1 MLDALDD
8 RSHTSHIIDR
18 GKMTR
23 GVLRPSSDRVR
34 PISGNTSKSRTCFAH
49 VTKSIAVIRVGWCD
63 GNEIETASVVRT
75 FVQNLVKRRAPEG
88 AAERYPRT
96 IHFNVLPSR
105 FPLSLPAHRVQLL
118 FRGTSGSDIVR
129 ATVSLPRSYFTALKH
144 T

>member
-8 RSHTSHIIDR
+8 RSHTSHIIGR

-23 GVLRPSSDRVR
+23 VLRPSSDRVR
-34 PISGNTSKSRTCFAH
+34 PISGNTPKSRTCFAH
-49 VTKSIAVIRVGWCD
+49 VTKSIAVICVGWCD

-88 AAERYPRT
+88 AAERYPWT